1 MQGLYTELDKEPG
14 NNRLR
19 AANHPC
25 TGWAGFQAGCGLPQ
39 SALEALVVE
48 AAREGIRLA
57 GIWPELLPLFERANR
72 VHPIGP
78 MRWVLGHQSVLTHAQ
93 IDCIKDL
100 GLVITTHTNRHID
113 KDGDRLLQ
121 RQDLDANDI
130 VPLRSLREAGVEVSF
145 GSDNLPPSLFGPM
158 AHATTRRSRSGQLVG
173 ADQAITRQQALHIA
187 TFGGAY
193 LCFAEHHRGTLAPGM
208 LADLAVLSAD
218 PLTCPDDVL
227 PQIQAEIL
235 VVNGRLVPLPPL
247 TEGD

>member
-1 MQGLYTELDKEPG
+1 
-14 NNRLR
+14 
-19 AANHPC
+19 
-25 TGWAGFQAGCGLPQ
+25 
-39 SALEALVVE
+39 
-48 AAREGIRLA
+48 
-57 GIWPELLPLFERANR
+57 
-72 VHPIGP
+72 
-78 MRWVLGHQSVLTHAQ
+78 MRWVLGHQSVLTRAQ

-121 RQDLDANDI
+121 RQGLDVNDI

-158 AHATTRRSRSGQLVG
+158 THATTRRSRSGQLVG

-193 LCFAEHHRGTLAPGM
+193 LCFAEHQRGTLTPGM

-218 PLTCPDDVL
+218 PLTCPNDVL
-227 PQIQAEIL
+227 PRIQAEML

>member
-1 MQGLYTELDKEPG
+1 
-14 NNRLR
+14 
-19 AANHPC
+19 
-25 TGWAGFQAGCGLPQ
+25 
-39 SALEALVVE
+39 
-48 AAREGIRLA
+48 
-57 GIWPELLPLFERANR
+57 
-72 VHPIGP
+72 
-78 MRWVLGHQSVLTHAQ
+78 
-93 IDCIKDL
+93 
-100 GLVITTHTNRHID
+100 
-113 KDGDRLLQ
+113 
-121 RQDLDANDI
+121 
-130 VPLRSLREAGVEVSF
+130 VEVSF

-193 LCFAEHHRGTLAPGM
+193 LCFAEHQRGTLSPGM

-227 PQIQAEIL
+227 PQIQAEML